1 MNEQIGIDRRKFIG
15 GSDIAAILGVSPWR
29 SPVELWQRKTRDDN
43 EPERVGSAKKALF
56 KRGKRWESVVA
67 EMLVERLEEDGH
79 TVEIVATNQRYVDPM
94 RDYFAC
100 EIDYELRLD
109 HNKEITN
116 CELKTVHPFAAKEW
130 GEADAYGDGGDAVPI
145 WYAAQA
151 MFGLGITDRNKC
163 IVAPLFGADEIRTY
177 TIERDQETIDAMR
190 GKAVEFWIQHV
201 LPRVPPSPMVL
212 RDMNVLHPLGGDAPA
227 LIADGRLTQSLL
239 RMRAVDR
246 EIKARE
252 GERDLLEFEIK
263 KAMGDRTSV
272 VIGEQAKEAAT
283 WKARK
288 NSHLDQSRLKEDHPA
303 LVKEYTKKGES
314 RVFALKGYSLDG
326 VMP

>member
-1 MNEQIGIDRRKFIG
+1 MSEQIDRRKFIG

-79 TVEIVATNQRYVDPM
+79 TVEIVATNQRYVDPNY
-94 RDYFAC
+94 DYFAC

-109 HNKEITN
+109 HDKAITN
-116 CELKTVHPFAAKEW
+116 CELKTVHSFAAKEW
-130 GEADAYGDGGDAVPI
+130 GEAGKIDDAVPI

-151 MFGLGITDRNKC
+151 MFGLGITSRKRC
-163 IVAPLFGADEIRTY
+163 IVAPLFGADAIRTY

-190 GKAVEFWIQHV
+190 VKAYSFWQDNV
-201 LPRVPPSPMVL
+201 LTGVPPAPMVL
-212 RDMNVLHPLGGDAPA
+212 RDMNILHPLGGDAPA
-227 LIADGRLTQSLL
+227 LIADDALAKSLL

-283 WKARK
+283 WKTRK
-288 NSHLDQSRLKEDHPA
+288 NSHLDQSLLKEKHPE
-303 LVKEYTKKGES
+303 LVKQYTKKGES
-314 RVFALKGYSLDG
+314 RVFTLKGYSLDG